1 MSFDLPDIAFS
12 HFFTKLANRQNSHY
26 SLTNEARNFLFVPF
40 YSFICVARDNV
51 HAYMHTW
58 IRACVRA
65 CAITH
70 MYILYLKT
78 CTTLYC
84 HNSIANKARNF
95 WFVTFYSLL
104 CGAHIRHN
112 VHARAR
118 VRACVRAR
126 VRAFVRA
133 RARARTKLQI
143 HIYFL
148 FSKYPNHKNCE
159 ISPKP
164 KGSKREGRPIPLLL
178 WSRMNWNNSKG
189 RPKTKSLTITLSK
202 YFK

>member
-1 MSFDLPDIAFS
+1 MCAYDKENVRFLSLDLPDIVFS

-26 SLTNEARNFLFVPF
+26 SLTNEARSFLFVPF
-40 YSFICVARDNV
+40 YSFICAARDNV

-65 CAITH
+65 CAITR

-118 VRACVRAR
+118 AR
-126 VRAFVRA
+126 VRACVRA

-143 HIYFL
+143 HIFL
-148 FSKYPNHKNCE
+148 IFK
-159 ISPKP
+159 ISQSQK
-164 KGSKREGRPIPLLL
+164 L
-178 WSRMNWNNSKG
+178 WNF
-189 RPKTKSLTITLSK
+189 PKT
-202 YFK
+202 